1 MFWKFNI
8 LTSSK
13 IDSLLE
19 KEDITL
25 KELMEEDDILQEC
38 KSQNK
43 KLVEFLTKKESM
55 EELMNLI
62 VKEPIDDEDEKVRY
76 KYPNIACEL
85 LTSDVNMINDSLA
98 DNPELLNQLYAFLEI
113 ESPLNPLLA
122 SFFSKVMGLLITRK
136 PDVFVTFLK
145 ERGEKTLVP
154 QILHHLSTSAIMD
167 LLLRIVT
174 CIESPILRL
183 SMLEWLNDQH
193 LVRKL
198 VGLISVEVDEERQYN
213 SAQALSDIVRL
224 SREQMS
230 QLQDKADPDPLLSSI
245 ESQDTVEDLL
255 AHIIKAGDR
264 EPAVSNNATTADQVA
279 SPNNNSG
286 NQQGTIE
293 SAVESTAA
301 TTTTTTPSTTTS
313 STSNDGNNRRRN
325 QDQAV
330 VNGIS
335 VILALLEFKKPTQ
348 DNSEQLTQLDA
359 ERLAHGVSNVLLA
372 LQPRLKEVLDLL
384 RLDPP
389 PSSPAGL
396 DLYQATSACNQ
407 RPSKALGQAR
417 LSIVKLFKSLID
429 TNTYTIN
436 ATLAQIRTLEVLMEL
451 LQQHPHNN
459 FLHTQVEQCIT
470 SVLNNAHTTE
480 NGEACH
486 PLLDQLFEN
495 GFLLRWILR
504 MWEDSE
510 ESEKV
515 KSEGDGEGEPKR
527 IPQGQRKGYMGHII
541 RLSSQIV
548 ACLEKGQ
555 NKERMEAAYE
565 TLDEELKTRWVEFV
579 TNSLNPSLKEQNDE
593 LGGPLGQ
600 LASSSEDEDPEF
612 PIPFNEESALTQAFY
627 DYQMQQMTSTFI
639 DQFGFTADQFTGD
652 DEKPDAPFEKL
663 NRVNLDIQSSKVGI
677 DANDD
682 DDDDDER
689 RPQSD
694 PAYLFEQMC
703 NERIGPYGVDG
714 DSDEEDAWEEKEI
727 IFAATTSQRT
737 SGKSPGSGSSSNGD
751 TMNNNKQNGNKRKKL
766 GPPLRMKLEDLER
779 GMGIPSVGSSDED
792 EMEDDDDDDDD
803 SEEELP
809 DSPQVIRQTD
819 DGSTQ
824 STNAR
829 LRHDDDDDEYED
841 DDEMWDKLSAAR
853 LKGLSNGDANSDIPV
868 VAPAEEVAEPW
879 TADFDAFGTSP
890 SAKPM
895 ETDSWT
901 PDFSDAPFEA
911 TPPPTSSSAS
921 VDATKAAPPAVP
933 SEAWL
938 SNTSTSLSSSA
949 TESTPKSN
957 DGGWAD
963 FMSVAPGKPI
973 TSAVAA
979 SKAVPSPLMKA
990 AQASSTMEPPLP
1002 VFDLATETLPSDT
1015 PPDLRNALVSAPST
1029 FATDGP
1035 TNGPS

>member
-25 KELMEEDDILQEC
+25 KELMEEDDVLQEC

-43 KLVEFLTKKESM
+43 KLVEFLTKKETM
-55 EELMNLI
+55 EDLMNFI

-98 DNPELLNQLYAFLEI
+98 DNPDLLNQLYAFLEI
-113 ESPLNPLLA
+113 ECPLNPLLA

-136 PDVFVTFLK
+136 PDVFVSFLK

-174 CIESPILRL
+174 CIESPTLRL
-183 SMLEWLNDQH
+183 SMLEWLNDQQ
-193 LVRKL
+193 LVKKL
-198 VGLISVEVDEERQYN
+198 VGLISVDVDEERQYN

-255 AHIIKAGDR
+255 SHIIRAGDQSTSS
-264 EPAVSNNATTADQVA
+264 PDAIIITADHVA

-286 NQQGTIE
+286 LQQGTIE
-293 SAVESTAA
+293 AAAESKTSTATV
-301 TTTTTTPSTTTS
+301 TTTTTTTTTTTGQDAS
-313 STSNDGNNRRRN
+313 SDLASSSRRRN

-348 DNSEQLTQLDA
+348 DNTEQLTQLDA

-372 LQPRLKEVLDLL
+372 LQPRLKEILDLL

-436 ATLAQIRTLEVLMEL
+436 ATIAQIRTLDVLTSLVE
-451 LQQHPHNN
+451 QHPHNN
-459 FLHTQVEQCIT
+459 FLHTQVEQCLT

-480 NGEACH
+480 NGVACH

-495 GFLLRWILR
+495 GFLFRWILR
-504 MWEDSE
+504 LWEESE
-510 ESEKV
+510 ESEKD
-515 KSEGDGEGEPKR
+515 KSEGDGAPKR
-527 IPQGQRKGYMGHII
+527 VLQGQRKGFMGHII
-541 RLSSQIV
+541 KLANQVVQS
-548 ACLEKGQ
+548 LEKGQ
-555 NKERMEAAYE
+555 NKERMEAACE
-565 TLDEELKTRWVEFV
+565 ALDEELKTRWSEFV
-579 TNSLNPSLKEQNDE
+579 NNSLTPTLKEQNDE

-600 LASSSEDEDPEF
+600 LASSSEEDDSEF
-612 PIPFNEESALTQAFY
+612 PIPFNEESALQQAFY

-663 NRVNLDIQSSKVGI
+663 NRVNLDIQSSSVGM

-682 DDDDDER
+682 EDEDEER
-689 RPQSD
+689 RPNSD

-703 NERIGPYGVDG
+703 SERISPYGVDG

-727 IFAATTSQRT
+727 IFATSSQRT
-737 SGKSPGSGSSSNGD
+737 SGKSAGTSSNGD
-751 TMNNNKQNGNKRKKL
+751 TMNNNKQNGSKRKKL

-779 GMGIPSVGSSDED
+779 GMGIPCVGSSDED
-792 EMEDDDDDDDD
+792 EMEDDDDEDDDD
-803 SEEELP
+803 SDEELP
-809 DSPQVIRQTD
+809 DSPQVIRQQEDGPSSSTIASPGD
-819 DGSTQ
+819 DYE
-824 STNAR
+824 
-829 LRHDDDDDEYED
+829 DED

-853 LKGLSNGDANSDIPV
+853 LKGMSNGDVKEESPAAPV
-868 VAPAEEVAEPW
+868 DEVTEPW
-879 TADFDAFGTSP
+879 TANFVDAFGTSP
-890 SAKPM
+890 AKPM
-895 ETDSWT
+895 ETESSWT
-901 PDFSDAPFEA
+901 PDFSEAAFETAPSPSPPSARLDESA
-911 TPPPTSSSAS
+911 TATAKVIEVSPPPH
-921 VDATKAAPPAVP
+921 
-933 SEAWL
+933 L
-938 SNTSTSLSSSA
+938 SPT
-949 TESTPKSN
+949 
-957 DGGWAD
+957 
-963 FMSVAPGKPI
+963 
-973 TSAVAA
+973 
-979 SKAVPSPLMKA
+979 PSPNKI
-990 AQASSTMEPPLP
+990 S
-1002 VFDLATETLPSDT
+1002 
-1015 PPDLRNALVSAPST
+1015 VSL
-1029 FATDGP
+1029 D
-1035 TNGPS
+1035 

>member
-25 KELMEEDDILQEC
+25 RELMEEDDILQEC

-43 KLVEFLTKKESM
+43 KLVEFLTKKETM
-55 EELMNLI
+55 EDLMNLI
-62 VKEPIDDEDEKVRY
+62 VKEPVDDEDEKVRY

-98 DNPELLNQLYAFLEI
+98 DNPDLLNQLYAFLEI
-113 ESPLNPLLA
+113 ECPLNPLLA

-136 PDVFVTFLK
+136 PDVFVSFLK
-145 ERGEKTLVP
+145 ERGDKTLVP

-174 CIESPILRL
+174 CIESPTLRL
-183 SMLEWLNDQH
+183 SMLEWLNDQQ
-193 LVRKL
+193 LVKKL
-198 VGLISVEVDEERQYN
+198 VGLISVDVDEERQYN

-255 AHIIKAGDR
+255 SHIISAGDQEAPSSSSTDVR
-264 EPAVSNNATTADQVA
+264 KNTADQVA

-286 NQQGTIE
+286 LQPGTIE
-293 SAVESTAA
+293 AAAESTTTSSSS
-301 TTTTTTPSTTTS
+301 TTTTTTTTISVDAPSAVSCS
-313 STSNDGNNRRRN
+313 SRRRN

-330 VNGIS
+330 VNGVS
-335 VILALLEFKKPTQ
+335 VILALLEFKKPTL
-348 DNSEQLTQLDA
+348 DNTEQLTQLDA

-372 LQPRLKEVLDLL
+372 LQPRLKEILDLL

-407 RPSKALGQAR
+407 RPSKALGLAR
-417 LSIVKLFKSLID
+417 LSIIKLFKSLID

-436 ATLAQIRTLEVLMEL
+436 ATLAQIRTLHVLTSLVEE
-451 LQQHPHNN
+451 HPHNN
-459 FLHTQVEQCIT
+459 FLHTQVEQCLT

-480 NGEACH
+480 NGESCH

-495 GFLLRWILR
+495 GFLFRWILR
-504 MWEDSE
+504 LWE
-510 ESEKV
+510 ESDDNRKDDP
-515 KSEGDGEGEPKR
+515 DGENVRKKSS
-527 IPQGQRKGYMGHII
+527 QGQRKGFMGHII
-541 RLSSQIV
+541 RLANQV
-548 ACLEKGQ
+548 VLCLEKGQ
-555 NKERMEAAYE
+555 NKERMEGACE
-565 TLDEELKTRWVEFV
+565 SLDAELKTRWSEFV
-579 TNSLNPSLKEQNDE
+579 TDELASTLKEQNDE

-600 LASSSEDEDPEF
+600 LASSSEEDDSEF
-612 PIPFNEESALTQAFY
+612 PIPFNEESALQQAFY

-663 NRVNLDIQSSKVGI
+663 NRVNLDIQSSSVGM

-689 RPQSD
+689 RPNSD

-703 NERIGPYGVDG
+703 SERISPYGVDG

-727 IFAATTSQRT
+727 IFAPPSQRT
-737 SGKSPGSGSSSNGD
+737 SGKSTGAPSNGD
-751 TMNNNKQNGNKRKKL
+751 TMNNNKQNGSKRKKL

-779 GMGIPSVGSSDED
+779 GMGIPCVGSSDED

-803 SEEELP
+803 DDSDEELP
-809 DSPQVIRQTD
+809 DSPQVIRQQEDSKAT
-819 DGSTQ
+819 ST
-824 STNAR
+824 SNSNIGG
-829 LRHDDDDDEYED
+829 DDEEDED

-853 LKGLSNGDANSDIPV
+853 LKGLSNGDVKVES
-868 VAPAEEVAEPW
+868 AEPTSEPTEAW

-895 ETDSWT
+895 ETDSSWA
-901 PDFSDAPFEA
+901 PDFSDAAFDTAPSPASTPLEPA
-911 TPPPTSSSAS
+911 KVIEVTPPH
-921 VDATKAAPPAVP
+921 
-933 SEAWL
+933 
-938 SNTSTSLSSSA
+938 LSS
-949 TESTPKSN
+949 TPSPNKI
-957 DGGWAD
+957 
-963 FMSVAPGKPI
+963 SVA
-973 TSAVAA
+973 
-979 SKAVPSPLMKA
+979 L
-990 AQASSTMEPPLP
+990 
-1002 VFDLATETLPSDT
+1002 D
-1015 PPDLRNALVSAPST
+1015 
-1029 FATDGP
+1029 
-1035 TNGPS
+1035 